1 MTLPYN
7 KTIQVVLIT
16 YQPLVETLGHHN
28 MHLHGHSFA
37 VLKMGFPDFNDTTG
51 KWTEQNQD
59 IECDTDRFCGH
70 AGWRDNI
77 VPELNVEN
85 PPVKDTVVIPAR
97 GYVVIRFRT
106 LNPGYWFFHCHME
119 SHALEGMAMIINEA
133 PEHHPPLPPEF
144 PECRNFNWD
153 AKVKLSDIFF
163 HTPLPPIR
171 LEFKSWPELKWEN
184 EWFTV

>member
-1 MTLPYN
+1 MLTLPYN

-16 YQPLVETLGHHN
+16 YQPLVEALGHHN

-37 VLKMGFPDFNDTTG
+37 VLKMGFPEFNETTG

-59 IECDTDRFCGH
+59 IECDTDKYCSH
-70 AGWRDNI
+70 AGWRDNN
-77 VPELNVEN
+77 VPDLNVEN
-85 PPVKDTVVIPAR
+85 PPIKDTVVIPPR

-153 AKVKLSDIFF
+153 AEVKVSMTF
-163 HTPLPPIR
+163 HLHSPPIY
-171 LEFKSWPELKWEN
+171 EIG
-184 EWFTV
+184 V